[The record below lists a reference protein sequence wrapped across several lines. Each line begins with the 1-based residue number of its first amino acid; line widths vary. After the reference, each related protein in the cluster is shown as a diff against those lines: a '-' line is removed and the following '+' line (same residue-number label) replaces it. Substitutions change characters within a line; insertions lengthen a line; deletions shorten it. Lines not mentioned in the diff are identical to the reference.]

1 MSSNYDIF
9 KKLDERNILLS
20 FKGVMTSEL
29 LTSVLS
35 IMESKLEF
43 YEEKLKVKKKIVNIL
58 VECLQN
64 LHHHVDI
71 NDTTSLQ
78 DNSVL
83 VMISK
88 GGSDYVIMTG
98 NYMSTHSAE
107 EIEEVLKLINTMGKV
122 ELKTYYNK
130 ILSNNSRSEKGTA
143 GLGMVDIARKSEHK
157 LDYDFKAVDKEL
169 SFFSLS
175 VKVTE

>member
-1 MSSNYDIF
+1 
-9 KKLDERNILLS
+9 
-20 FKGVMTSEL
+20 MTSDL

-107 EIEEVLKLINTMGKV
+107 EIEEVLKLINTMSKV

-130 ILSNNSRSEKGTA
+130 ILSNKITYNIILYFT
-143 GLGMVDIARKSEHK
+143 L
-157 LDYDFKAVDKEL
+157 KE
-169 SFFSLS
+169 
-175 VKVTE
+175 VK